1 MLTTGGTQER
11 FLKNYVHI
19 FVSAHKCALGRRQQ
33 WKFEGSIFSAIYY
46 FVFFFKYFISKQF
59 LIKKTFFDILL
70 PSDGTAG
77 NRIA

>member
-46 FVFFFKYFISKQF
+46 FVFFKYFISKQF